1 MQKHLD
7 EQEWTEVIS
16 PKSSW
21 FNLRLGE
28 LWRYR
33 DLILLFVRRDF
44 VAVYKQTILGPLWHV
59 IQPLLTTL
67 TFFIVFGQIA
77 NLSTDGTPK
86 FLFYL
91 CGTTV
96 WNYFA
101 SCFGK
106 TSGTFVNNAQIFGK
120 VYFPRLTVPVST
132 VIASLFSFGINFIVF
147 LIFYTYFY
155 FTSDSISPNGW
166 VLAVPLFLLIM
177 AFQGLGFGIIISSL
191 TTKYR
196 DLTFL
201 VTFGIQLFM
210 YLSPVIY
217 PMSSLSPKLQLYMSF
232 NPIAPVLEGFRY
244 AFLGSGVFNL
254 QMLLY
259 SILVTLV
266 LFFGGVA
273 IFHRVERN
281 FMDTV

>member
-1 MQKHLD
+1 
-7 EQEWTEVIS
+7 
-16 PKSSW
+16 
-21 FNLRLGE
+21 
-28 LWRYR
+28 
-33 DLILLFVRRDF
+33 
-44 VAVYKQTILGPLWHV
+44 
-59 IQPLLTTL
+59 
-67 TFFIVFGQIA
+67 
-77 NLSTDGTPK
+77 
-86 FLFYL
+86 
-91 CGTTV
+91 
-96 WNYFA
+96 
-101 SCFGK
+101 
-106 TSGTFVNNAQIFGK
+106 GK

-147 LIFYTYFY
+147 LIFYAYFY
-155 FTSDSISPNGW
+155 FTSDSLAPNEW

-244 AFLGSGVFNL
+244 AFLGSGVFTV